1 MEREDDMRKYLTLI
15 LSLLALMCALC
26 VSAQA
31 EAPEPEQAAGKLYIK
46 TIDEIDI
53 LEAQRLAEA
62 QDAQSPVNTENWEA
76 AKRTLKQGIR
86 EMQGSIDISQYEIP
100 EASILKFYLEA
111 IFESPELFY
120 VVSACSYTYI
130 PSSSGRIISS
140 VSPCYT
146 VNGSDRVDRLTD
158 EDKQEIRQQ
167 QTVLEQKLAE
177 IMQKVRSDCSD
188 LTKAMYLH
196 DYIAVHCEYD
206 STLTFRDAYRM
217 LINGTGV
224 CQGYMLAYRLLLNR
238 AGVTSS
244 WVQSDSL
251 RHVWSLVQLDGAWY
265 HVDIT
270 WDDSTWFAK
279 SGRKYFC
286 ISEEKMKSAELRHLE
301 KDDWV
306 YGTDVQADSKKYDNY
321 YWRDLDSPI
330 VAVGENL
337 YYLDGNQIMETNDPE
352 YQGTAK
358 KTIYGQWRGWGC
370 YSGLS
375 SYNGRL
381 VYNTMDKIYSY
392 DPETEQEQVLYALTD
407 EEKQIGDIYG
417 SVVNGNLLQY
427 VLLQRPSRPETI
439 YSIQISPYITVTEG
453 GYAYYLKDGTLHLK
467 RSGTETGSVI
477 AAWYDGSG
485 KLLGM
490 RILNQ
495 QELDIPV
502 PGAAKTVKIFAAA
515 KGSYAPLCKAIE
527 LRAAG

>member
-1 MEREDDMRKYLTLI
+1 
-15 LSLLALMCALC
+15 
-26 VSAQA
+26 
-31 EAPEPEQAAGKLYIK
+31 
-46 TIDEIDI
+46 
-53 LEAQRLAEA
+53 
-62 QDAQSPVNTENWEA
+62 
-76 AKRTLKQGIR
+76 
-86 EMQGSIDISQYEIP
+86 
-100 EASILKFYLEA
+100 
-111 IFESPELFY
+111 
-120 VVSACSYTYI
+120 
-130 PSSSGRIISS
+130 
-140 VSPCYT
+140 
-146 VNGSDRVDRLTD
+146 
-158 EDKQEIRQQ
+158 
-167 QTVLEQKLAE
+167 
-177 IMQKVRSDCSD
+177 
-188 LTKAMYLH
+188 
-196 DYIAVHCEYD
+196 
-206 STLTFRDAYRM
+206 M

-224 CQGYMLAYRLLLNR
+224 CQGYTMAYRLLLNR

-265 HVDIT
+265 HIDVT

-337 YYLDGNQIMETNDPE
+337 YYLDGNQIMETNNPE

-392 DPETEQEQVLYALTD
+392 DPETEQEQVLYTLTD

>member
-31 EAPEPEQAAGKLYIK
+31 EALETEQAAGKLYIK

-53 LEAQRLAEA
+53 SEARRLAEA
-62 QDAQSPVNTENWEA
+62 QNAQSSVNTEDWEA
-76 AKRTLKQGIR
+76 AKRTLKQGIQ
-86 EMQGSIDISQYEIP
+86 EMQDDINVSRYAISEGSFLQ
-100 EASILKFYLEA
+100 LYLEVA
-111 IFESPELFY
+111 YENPDLFY
-120 VVSACSYTYI
+120 AKTGYRYSYI
-130 PSSSGRIISS
+130 NSSGGAIIQA

-146 VNGSDRVDRLTD
+146 IDGSDREYWLTD
-158 EDKQEIRQQ
+158 EDKQEIRRQQ
-167 QTVLEQKLAE
+167 AILEQKLLE
-177 IMQKVRSDCSD
+177 IMQEVRSDWSD

-224 CQGYMLAYRLLLNR
+224 CQGYTMAYRLLLNR

-251 RHVWSLVQLDGAWY
+251 NHVWSLVQLDGAWY
-265 HVDIT
+265 HVDVT
-270 WDDSTWFAK
+270 WDDPTWFAK

-286 ISEEKMKSAELRHLE
+286 VSDEKMRTDELGHLRT
-301 KDDWV
+301 DDWV
-306 YGTDVQADSKKYDNY
+306 YGIDVQADSKKYDNY

-352 YQGTAK
+352 DQGTAK

-392 DPETEQEQVLYALTD
+392 DPETEQEQVLYTLTD

-439 YSIQISPYITVTEG
+439 YSVPISPYITVTEG

>member
-1 MEREDDMRKYLTLI
+1 MRKYLTLI

-26 VSAQA
+26 VSALA

-265 HVDIT
+265 HVDVT

-301 KDDWV
+301 K
-306 YGTDVQADSKKYDNY
+306 
-321 YWRDLDSPI
+321 
-330 VAVGENL
+330 
-337 YYLDGNQIMETNDPE
+337 
-352 YQGTAK
+352 
-358 KTIYGQWRGWGC
+358 
-370 YSGLS
+370 
-375 SYNGRL
+375 
-381 VYNTMDKIYSY
+381 Y
-392 DPETEQEQVLYALTD
+392 DPETEQEQVLYTLTD

-495 QELDIPV
+495 QGLDIPV
-502 PGAAKTVKIFAAA
+502 PGAVKTVKIFAAA

>member
-1 MEREDDMRKYLTLI
+1 MITIKY
-15 LSLLALMCALC
+15 
-26 VSAQA
+26 
-31 EAPEPEQAAGKLYIK
+31 Y
-46 TIDEIDI
+46 
-53 LEAQRLAEA
+53 
-62 QDAQSPVNTENWEA
+62 
-76 AKRTLKQGIR
+76 
-86 EMQGSIDISQYEIP
+86 
-100 EASILKFYLEA
+100 
-111 IFESPELFY
+111 
-120 VVSACSYTYI
+120 
-130 PSSSGRIISS
+130 
-140 VSPCYT
+140 
-146 VNGSDRVDRLTD
+146 
-158 EDKQEIRQQ
+158 
-167 QTVLEQKLAE
+167 
-177 IMQKVRSDCSD
+177 
-188 LTKAMYLH
+188 
-196 DYIAVHCEYD
+196 
-206 STLTFRDAYRM
+206 DAYRM

-224 CQGYMLAYRLLLNR
+224 CQGYTMAYRLLLNR

-265 HVDIT
+265 HIDVT

-392 DPETEQEQVLYALTD
+392 DPETEQEQVLYTLTD